1 VSPVYASGVLKD
13 FFRELPEPLFTN
25 GLYQM
30 LLDAMT
36 VQMADDPHGN
46 AVIMLGIIDCLPSIH
61 QVLGHPSLRWPPA
74 SSVKR
79 YVTVWS
85 VRPSVHPSVR
95 QFVSTLCF
103 EPTDL

>member
-1 VSPVYASGVLKD
+1 MDMPLQYKPPSTPVLPCVCTAGVLKD

-36 VQMADDPHGN
+36 VQIADDPHGN

-61 QVLGHPSLRWPPA
+61 QVTRHL
-74 SSVKR
+74 
-79 YVTVWS
+79 YY
-85 VRPSVHPSVR
+85 RPTALVV
-95 QFVSTLCF
+95 
-103 EPTDL
+103 